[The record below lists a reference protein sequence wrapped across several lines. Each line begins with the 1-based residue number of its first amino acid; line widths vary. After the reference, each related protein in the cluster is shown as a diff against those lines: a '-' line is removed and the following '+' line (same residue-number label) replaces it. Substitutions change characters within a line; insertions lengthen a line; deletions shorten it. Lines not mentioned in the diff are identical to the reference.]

1 MQFCLAK
8 IVSENYYKN
17 NGSLGRLFYFKQML
31 SMLCKCLKPWFGSV
45 IKKWQKYQ
53 TYVSGKQ

>member
-31 SMLCKCLKPWFGSV
+31 NMLCKCLKPWFGSV
-45 IKKWQKYQ
+45 IKKWQK
-53 TYVSGKQ
+53 